1 MRQTL
6 WLNTAS
12 FYSEKIRVSK
22 SSHHYLY
29 ISHNH
34 ITASRNHTPIDII
47 PPDACLEFQSKG
59 SREFSMEMDKH
70 CPHRRKEALEFCSL
84 QELWTKPSGEEL
96 PHKPATVH
104 YNHYKKTNYTHRTQW
119 CKIYLFLWMYIF
131 KYFISTIEYFIYY
144 KIE

>member
-12 FYSEKIRVSK
+12 FYLEKIRVSK

-47 PPDACLEFQSKG
+47 PPDACLLFQSEG
-59 SREFSMEMDKH
+59 SREFSMEIDKH
-70 CPHRRKEALEFCSL
+70 CPQRRKEALEFCSL
-84 QELWTKPSGEEL
+84 RELWTNPSGQEL
-96 PHKPATVH
+96 LHNQLSLSSRTTTTKRQI
-104 YNHYKKTNYTHRTQW
+104 THSTLWFQ
-119 CKIYLFLWMYIF
+119 IYLSFYELIFLNIL
-131 KYFISTIEYFIYY
+131 
-144 KIE
+144 